1 MRISYIKLKNISTI
15 FSGMKRK
22 EIEIHFPKSGRKLIL
37 LIGQNGTG
45 KSAIMRELH
54 PFPYAN
60 DTRGK
65 TILKGEQGY
74 KEIHYEV
81 DHHIYV
87 IKHFY
92 QPNNKDG
99 WSVKSFISK
108 DGEELNGNG
117 NRDSFMELVDT
128 ELGVEPSHMDLLHLA
143 SNLVGFIDKKS
154 TDRKSSASDLLK
166 ELDIYSK
173 LYKKVSD
180 DSRILKSLLKT
191 VVDKIDKLS
200 IYSED
205 DERSHL
211 TSLQEIKQNH
221 TERKNQLVQN
231 KGIVSGTIS
240 TLLPDGVQAFME
252 TIQLQDIQLRELK
265 KQHQEVIHHKKKLSL
280 VLMEDPRVS
289 LKHMEQSIQ
298 NWKNEFVVNQNM
310 IDFYFK
316 QLNQWYQQRDEKTN
330 ELKYISSDGEYS
342 QLSQLYIE
350 LKKKRVELHERFQKF
365 NPSCTKDDL
374 IAAISLLHQIQEFI
388 SDIHTLDRPSIKKV
402 TQLLMNHQSVDAY
415 VHQQVKGIQFQIDNL
430 RNTIR
435 SRELE
440 LQAPKDKMYVIHRK
454 NDCDCPYRQFF
465 KDVTGI
471 TDKDDKNVI
480 DFEKEISALEYRKDY
495 MMNHLSVAKKIE
507 YVFMILKTNQKLISK
522 IPFPVFNTKHI
533 LTSIQNQE
541 SFYNEDEITN
551 YIDILEDY
559 ELYQGLAD
567 KIHHT
572 KREMQ
577 FIEKNGSNLT
587 TMRAELGDMEQNI
600 FKHEQMIRELRDT
613 TARLE
618 NHISTH
624 ERRVDK
630 LKKYIEYEQ
639 IESDLFDQ
647 IQIIEL
653 EQQKQYQVKIR
664 VDELQQSIQNIETDI
679 QRVDQELASTEEQMN
694 IILFRLEQFKVLHQE
709 RAQLEDE
716 YEERNIIRESL
727 SSNKGVPLLYLQMY
741 LRDTKSV
748 VNKLLHEVYKGS
760 LEIDDFIIN
769 DKEFRIPYIKNG
781 ITVEDVSMCSQGER
795 AFIGIAIS
803 FALASRSI
811 DIYNIMRIDEVD
823 GTLDEYYRPSFIPVL
838 ERQMDSIQGEQVFII
853 SHNNTFDNYPVDV
866 ILTDRTMNIDNYKNV
881 NIIFAA

>member
-37 LIGQNGTG
+37 LIGRNGTG

-74 KEIHYEV
+74 KEIHYEI

-92 QPNNKDG
+92 QPNAKDG
-99 WSVKSFISK
+99 WSVKSFIAK
-108 DGEELNGNG
+108 DGKELNGNG
-117 NRDSFMELVDT
+117 NRDSFMEIV
-128 ELGVEPSHMDLLHLA
+128 ENEMGVEQSHMDLLHLA

-154 TDRKSSASDLLK
+154 TDRKNSASDLLK

-173 LYKKVSD
+173 LYKKVND

-211 TSLQEIKQNH
+211 TALQEIKQNY

-231 KGIVSGTIS
+231 KGVVSGTIT
-240 TLLPDGVQAFME
+240 TLLPDGVHTFVQS
-252 TIQLQDIQLRELK
+252 IQMQDIHLRELK
-265 KQHQEVIHHKKKLSL
+265 KQHQEVDQHKKKLSL
-280 VLMEDPRVS
+280 VLMEDPHTS
-289 LKHMEQSIQ
+289 LNHIKQNIQ

-350 LKKKRVELHERFQKF
+350 LKKKRAELHERFQNF

-374 IAAISLLHQIQEFI
+374 ITAISLLHQIQEFI

-402 TQLLMNHQSVDAY
+402 TQLLLNHQSVDVY

-454 NDCDCPYRQFF
+454 HDCDCPYRQFF

-480 DFEKEISALEYRKDY
+480 DFEKEITTLEYRKDY

-522 IPFPVFNTKHI
+522 IPFPVFDTKHI
-533 LTSIQNQE
+533 LSSIQNQE

-551 YIDILEDY
+551 YIDVLEDY

-587 TMRAELGDMEQNI
+587 TIRAELGDMEQNI
-600 FKHEQMIRELRDT
+600 FKHEQMIQELRNT
-613 TARLE
+613 TGRLE
-618 NHISTH
+618 RHITSH
-624 ERRVDK
+624 EKRVDK
-630 LKKYIEYEQ
+630 LKQYIEYERV
-639 IESDLFDQ
+639 ENELFDQ
-647 IQIIEL
+647 IRIIEL
-653 EQQKQYQVKIR
+653 EQQKQYQIKTR
-664 VDELQQSIQNIETDI
+664 VDELQQSIQNIEMDI
-679 QRVDQELASTEEQMN
+679 ERVDQELTSTEEQMN
-694 IILFRLEQFKVLHQE
+694 IILFRLEQFKILHQE

-716 YEERNIIRESL
+716 FEERSIIREAL
-727 SSNKGVPLLYLQMY
+727 SSNKGIPLLYLQMY

-748 VNKLLHEVYKGS
+748 VNQLLHEVYKGS

-803 FALASRSI
+803 FALVSRSI
-811 DIYNIMRIDEVD
+811 DTYNIMRVDEVD
-823 GTLDEYYRPSFIPVL
+823 GTLDESYRPAFIPVL
-838 ERQMDSIQGEQVFII
+838 EKQMDSIHGEQVFII
-853 SHNNTFDNYPVDV
+853 THNNMFDNYPVDV
-866 ILTDRTMNIDNYKNV
+866 IRTDRAMDVDNYKNV
-881 NIIFAA
+881 NIIFDV

>member
-37 LIGQNGTG
+37 LIGRNGTG

-92 QPNNKDG
+92 QPNAKDG
-99 WSVKSFISK
+99 WSVKSFIAK

-117 NRDSFMELVDT
+117 NRDSFLELVEG
-128 ELGVEPSHMDLLHLA
+128 ELGVEQSHMDLLHLA

-154 TDRKSSASDLLK
+154 TDRKNSASDLLK

-173 LYKKVSD
+173 LYKKVND
-180 DSRILKSLLKT
+180 DSRVLKSLLKT

-211 TSLQEIKQNH
+211 TALQEIKQNH

-231 KGIVSGTIS
+231 KGIVSGTIT
-240 TLLPDGVQAFME
+240 TLIPDGAHAFMQS
-252 TIQLQDIQLRELK
+252 IQVQDLQLSELK
-265 KQHQEVIHHKKKLSL
+265 KQHQEVNQHKKKLSL
-280 VLMEDPRVS
+280 VLMEDPHTS
-289 LKHMEQSIQ
+289 LQHIEQSIQ
-298 NWKNEFVVNQNM
+298 NWKNEFIVNQNM

-350 LKKKRVELHERFQKF
+350 LKKKRTELHERFQNF

-374 IAAISLLHQIQEFI
+374 ITAISLLHQIQEFI

-402 TQLLMNHQSVDAY
+402 TQLLLNHQSVDAY

-440 LQAPKDKMYVIHRK
+440 LQAPKDKMYIIQRK

-480 DFEKEISALEYRKDY
+480 DFEKEISTLEYRKDY
-495 MMNHLSVAKKIE
+495 MMNYLSVAKKIE

-522 IPFPVFNTKHI
+522 IPFPVFDTKHI
-533 LTSIQNQE
+533 LTSIQKQE
-541 SFYNEDEITN
+541 SFYDEDEITN
-551 YIDILEDY
+551 YIDVLEDY

-587 TMRAELGDMEQNI
+587 TIRAELGDMEQNI
-600 FKHEQMIRELRDT
+600 FKHEQMIQELRDT
-613 TARLE
+613 TERLE
-618 NHISTH
+618 RHITSH
-624 ERRVDK
+624 EKRADK
-630 LKKYIEYEQ
+630 LKQYIEYERVVNELFEQ
-639 IESDLFDQ
+639 IR
-647 IQIIEL
+647 IIEL
-653 EQQKQYQVKIR
+653 EQQKQYQIKTR
-664 VDELQQSIQNIETDI
+664 VDELQRSIQNIEMDI
-679 QRVDQELASTEEQMN
+679 QRVDQELVSTEEQMN
-694 IILFRLEQFKVLHQE
+694 IILFRLEQFKILHQE

-716 YEERNIIRESL
+716 FEDRNIIREAL
-727 SSNKGVPLLYLQMY
+727 SSNKGIPLLYLQMY
-741 LRDTKSV
+741 LRNTKSI
-748 VNKLLHEVYKGS
+748 VNRLLHKVYKGS
-760 LEIDDFIIN
+760 LEIDDFVIN

-803 FALASRSI
+803 FALVSHSI
-811 DIYNIMRIDEVD
+811 DMYNIMRVDEVD
-823 GTLDEYYRPSFIPVL
+823 GTLDESYRPAFIPVL
-838 ERQMDSIQGEQVFII
+838 EEQMDSIQGEQAFII
-853 SHNNTFDNYPVDV
+853 THNNMFDNYPVDV
-866 ILTDRTMNIDNYKNV
+866 IRTDRTMNVDNYKNV
-881 NIIFAA
+881 NIIFDV